1 MLTTCHSTWAH
12 CTLPGLPSPS
22 GGPGPGFVTEANK
35 VAGVMREEPPQ
46 EHPPFP
52 AQACA
57 LPTNVS
63 PGQEGDQLLPL
74 KHLLLVL
81 KVSEAFGGAAH
92 QLKAC
97 DTRRWLSC
105 RPPATRPPCSTQP
118 GLHRAGTEA
127 SLPGASPVRTQRSRV
142 VGRGQDWQTEGG
154 AGCSPGRSWF
164 SRRRSRNP
172 SRWVKL

>member
-92 QLKAC
+92 QLKA
-97 DTRRWLSC
+97 WEELVLSEKIQE
-105 RPPATRPPCSTQP
+105 PIQM
-118 GLHRAGTEA
+118 GE
-127 SLPGASPVRTQRSRV
+127 V
-142 VGRGQDWQTEGG
+142 VAQALLR
-154 AGCSPGRSWF
+154 
-164 SRRRSRNP
+164 
-172 SRWVKL
+172 